1 MQQQALLLE
10 KLGPR
15 YFKMYFRAFFLALPL
30 AIFAY
35 ALLLAY
41 IRIHS
46 EPMMAVFYVGIGFLQ
61 LSISLRAFRNSRKVL
76 RNFRIAGRA

>member
-41 IRIHS
+41 IRMHS
-46 EPMMAVFYVGIGFLQ
+46 APMMAVFYVGIGFLQ
-61 LSISLRAFRNSRKVL
+61 LSILLRAFRNSRKVL
-76 RNFRIAGRA
+76 RAFK